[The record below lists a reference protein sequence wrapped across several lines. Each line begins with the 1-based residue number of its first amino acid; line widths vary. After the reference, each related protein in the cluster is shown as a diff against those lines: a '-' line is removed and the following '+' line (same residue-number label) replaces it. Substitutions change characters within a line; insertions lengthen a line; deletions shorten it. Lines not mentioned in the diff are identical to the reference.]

1 MGEYKGLIFAA
12 GVIAYSLWI
21 FRAKW
26 LAEEIKRNALHEAPS
41 EDQLRWHIRHIR
53 QDLHALVLINHAL
66 VILLAGA
73 IVFKD

>member
-1 MGEYKGLIFAA
+1 MGEYKGLIFAVGA
-12 GVIAYSLWI
+12 IAYSLWV

-53 QDLHALVLINHAL
+53 QDLHALVLINQGLLL
-66 VILLAGA
+66 VVAWFA
-73 IVFKD
+73 VFRA